1 MRFDI
6 SRSRH
11 PAFPKGTEDYRAHFF
26 SEEGEQEVET
36 WFFERELVDEIAR
49 LQAHAHPAMDHE
61 LALFC
66 LRVMTFWST

>member
-11 PAFPKGTEDYRAHFF
+11 PAFPEGTKDYRAHFF
-26 SEEGEQEVET
+26 SEDGEHEVET

-49 LQAHAHPAMDHE
+49 LQTQAHSAMDHE